1 MRLMKAV
8 PKLAVLAV
16 TLSIAGGA
24 QAAPISAAELR
35 SGFADAELRFSEGA
49 FQAKD
54 HLWLFS
60 AAGAMQGVYITVN
73 TLAPKSGSAHREDND
88 TGTWS
93 VEGNAACFQW
103 TRWYDAAKR
112 CFTVERQ
119 QGLWVKLTDT
129 ATGFSYLGTLAKRR

>member
-1 MRLMKAV
+1 MGLRKAV
-8 PKLAVLAV
+8 PKLGALAA
-16 TLSIAGGA
+16 TLPIVGGA
-24 QAAPISAAELR
+24 LAAPISGAELR

-60 AAGAMQGVYITVN
+60 AAGAMQGVYITIN
-73 TLAPKSGSAHREDND
+73 TLAPHSGAAHREDND

-103 TRWYDAAKR
+103 RRWYSGAKR

-119 QGLWVKLTDT
+119 QGRWVKLTDT
-129 ATGFSYLGTLAKRR
+129 ATGISYRGTLAKRR

>member
-1 MRLMKAV
+1 MSLLKAV
-8 PKLAVLAV
+8 SKLAALVV
-16 TLSIAGGA
+16 TLPIAGGA
-24 QAAPISAAELR
+24 LAAPIPGSELR

-60 AAGAMQGVYITVN
+60 ANGAMQGVYIKIN
-73 TLAPKSGSAHREDND
+73 TLGKGDAHREDSD

-103 TRWYDAAKR
+103 TRWYRGAKR

-119 QGLWVKLTDT
+119 QDPWVKLTDT
-129 ATGFSYLGTLAKRR
+129 DTGLSYRGTLAKRR